1 MLQHLA
7 PKDFEPETITLDGRT
22 LRYRSCRGVPY
33 CERPQDPIQVLN
45 IFVPEA
51 YFEGGSISG
60 YTAETAPVFCPS
72 TVGGYMP
79 GPAAEPGP
87 DHFFPTN
94 AVFEALAHGYVI
106 AGIGVRG
113 RTTGST
119 STEFFM
125 GGSVEAREAA
135 ATGRLCGRAPAFIV
149 DLKAG
154 IRYLRTYAQDV
165 PGDLGRIVTNGTSAG
180 GAHSALAG
188 TSGDSSDYTDEL
200 ERIGA
205 VMDASDAIFAA
216 SCYCPI
222 HNLDHADM
230 AYEWQ
235 FKGIADCHYTHFRK
249 RDGKIVKISED
260 SVLTAEQQEL
270 SEELACAFPA
280 YVRSLGL
287 TDKDGTSL
295 TLAEDGTGSFL
306 DWIERQLIASAQ
318 RELETG
324 ANTQNLPQLM
334 TEGSAP
340 EALSCLSIE
349 DGTVKGIDLSNGM
362 LEVARKK
369 VADKGLQEQI
379 TFEQGDCLRMRFS
392 SESFDAV
399 TVAFGVR
406 NFEHIDRGYEE
417 MYRVIKPG
425 GMLCVLE
432 LSTPQNR
439 FIRFFYDLYAM
450 HIIPFVG
457 SLKSGDKS
465 AYRYLP
471 ESIAAV
477 PQGEQML
484 EIMRSAG
491 FKHCKV
497 HRLTLGVCSIYT
509 GIKL

>member
-154 IRYLRTYAQDV
+154 IRYLRTYAQNV

-287 TDKDGTSL
+287 TDKDSTSL

-349 DGTVKGIDLSNGM
+349 DGTVKGIDWPAF
-362 LEVARKK
+362 VRT
-369 VADKGLQEQI
+369 I
-379 TFEQGDCLRMRFS
+379 TRMKPCPA
-392 SESFDAV
+392 FDALDLHSPENEEFG
-399 TVAFGVR
+399 TEDIIARHFTAFSQ
-406 NFEHIDRGYEE
+406 EHTAVPAELAPDRTIRMMNPLSY
-417 MYRVIKPG
+417 VSSPG
-425 GMLCVLE
+425 CCTHWRIRHGSYDRDTSLAIPAILA
-432 LSTPQNR
+432 LSLANAGKDVDFRYPCGLPHSGD
-439 FIRFFYDLYAM
+439 YDL
-450 HIIPFVG
+450 
-457 SLKSGDKS
+457 
-465 AYRYLP
+465 P
-471 ESIAAV
+471 ELFSWID
-477 PQGEQML
+477 GL
-484 EIMRSAG
+484 CLNGR
-491 FKHCKV
+491 
-497 HRLTLGVCSIYT
+497 
-509 GIKL
+509 